1 MSENIKKVLEARIKE
16 LAAGIKDVKCPC
28 CGETTSTGS
37 EINDLEDDTR
47 GIVTCEV
54 NGCEFY
60 IAEYTD
66 GTILLEPRY

>member
-1 MSENIKKVLEARIKE
+1 MSEEFKHTLEARIQE
-16 LAAGIKDVKCPC
+16 LAAGIKDVKCPF

-37 EINDLEDDTR
+37 EVNDPEDDTR

-60 IAEYTD
+60 IIEYWN
-66 GTILLEPRY
+66 GTTMFEPR

>member
-1 MSENIKKVLEARIKE
+1 MSDEFKLTLEIKIQE
-16 LAAGIKDVKCPC
+16 LATGIKDVKCPC

-37 EINDLEDDTR
+37 EVNDPEDDTR

-60 IAEYTD
+60 IIEYTD
-66 GTILLEPRY
+66 GTILLEPR

>member
-1 MSENIKKVLEARIKE
+1 MSEEFKHTLEARIQE
-16 LAAGIKDVKCPC
+16 LTAGIKDVKCPC

-37 EINDLEDDTR
+37 EVNDSEDDTR

-60 IAEYTD
+60 IIEYSD
-66 GTILLEPRY
+66 GTTLFEPR